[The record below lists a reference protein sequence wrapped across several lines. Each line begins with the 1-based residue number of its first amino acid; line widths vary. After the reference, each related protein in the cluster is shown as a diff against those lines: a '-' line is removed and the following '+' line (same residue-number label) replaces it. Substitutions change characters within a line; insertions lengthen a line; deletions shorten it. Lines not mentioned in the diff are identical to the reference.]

1 MTVVVDASVLVSA
14 LLDSDRRGVWARS
27 QLWEGPLAAPHL
39 ITAETAHALR
49 RAQLNERLSPDTATL
64 AFADLLRAP
73 VKLYPFRPLA
83 ERIWQLRGTLSVYD
97 AWYVA
102 LAEALGVPLATL
114 DERLANAPGPT
125 CRFETPPL

>member
-14 LLDSDRRGVWARS
+14 LIDSDRQGVWARS
-27 QLWEGPLAAPHL
+27 RLSDGPLAAPHL
-39 ITAETAHALR
+39 VTAEATHALR
-49 RAQLNERLSPDTATL
+49 RTQLNKRLSRDIATL
-64 AFADLLRAP
+64 AFADLLRVP
-73 VKLYPFRPLA
+73 LELYPFRPFA
-83 ERIWQLRGTLSVYD
+83 ERIWQLRDTLTAYD

-125 CRFETPPL
+125 CHFATPPS